1 MSTSTKK
8 VVAVSKSRTLLWKDA
23 VREIQLHPQKLLI
36 NLYNGLTELHLNSAA
51 MFQVWYMSFQMC
63 KMPIPYALMHPQSI
77 RDAEFCTG
85 NNKKLGSL
93 SSSVERAEDPSF
105 SKRIKNFVLSDDRT
119 VFVLPQ
125 FILIKNKNKIMV
137 CGICKSLHSAYIYI
151 LHAFQLLKTN

>member
-1 MSTSTKK
+1 
-8 VVAVSKSRTLLWKDA
+8 
-23 VREIQLHPQKLLI
+23 
-36 NLYNGLTELHLNSAA
+36 
-51 MFQVWYMSFQMC
+51 MC

-85 NNKKLGSL
+85 NNKKLDSL

-125 FILIKNKNKIMV
+125 FI
-137 CGICKSLHSAYIYI
+137 
-151 LHAFQLLKTN
+151 